1 MQKIEWFRTGLIA
14 AFAVMSAVICA
25 RLLLRNLS
33 FFLQFDPQFSAI
45 FAQISDSHMYT
56 PIGLMLLTTAGYLLL
71 YRLSMKQKWKAV
83 SVLCGMLLWVFT
95 IVSAV
100 LLTKVNGIRFCDV
113 LFSLLDVMAKGVL

>member
-1 MQKIEWFRTGLIA
+1 MQKKEWFRSSLIA
-14 AFAVMSAVICA
+14 AFAMMSAVICA

-33 FFLQFDPQFSAI
+33 SFLQFDPQFSAI
-45 FAQISDSHMYT
+45 FAQISDAHLYT
-56 PIGLMLLTTAGYLLL
+56 PIGLMLLTTTGYLML
-71 YRLSMKQKWKAV
+71 YRLRMKHKWKAV

-95 IVSAV
+95 ILSAV

>member
-1 MQKIEWFRTGLIA
+1 MQKKEWFRTGLIA
-14 AFAVMSAVICA
+14 VFAMMSAVICA

-45 FAQISDSHMYT
+45 FAQISDANMYT
-56 PIGLMLLTTAGYLLL
+56 PIGLMLLTTTGYLLL
-71 YRLSMKQKWKAV
+71 YRLRMKHKWKAV
-83 SVLCGMLLWVFT
+83 SVLCAVLLWAFT
-95 IVSAV
+95 FVLAL

>member
-1 MQKIEWFRTGLIA
+1 MQKKEWFRTSLIA
-14 AFAVMSAVICA
+14 AFAMMSAVICA

-33 FFLQFDPQFSAI
+33 SFLQFDPQFSAI
-45 FAQISDSHMYT
+45 FAQISDAHLYT

-95 IVSAV
+95 ILSAV